1 MRLKHSEDPKFSEDC
16 QLLPCSMIAHHPV
29 VQEVMASGERYG
41 EAEDSEALS
50 TGEG

>member
-1 MRLKHSEDPKFSEDC
+1 MRLKHSKDPKFSEDC
-16 QLLPCSMIAHHPV
+16 QFLPSLMIARDPV
-29 VQEVMASGERYG
+29 VQEAMASGEGYR